1 MPYNNDYNQ
10 HIAREM
16 DSIYNNHV
24 AYERLTNDNVHPNDI
39 TSQVEGMA
47 LRDDHVKG
55 GSGYAAAT
63 LHDLGYELTDGT
75 AGVPEVRQR
84 KMGSGM
90 SAGGMSAGG
99 MSAGGCSG
107 GNALNTI
114 GDVAMGALKVAPYV
128 LPLMGLGHEGKKGR
142 GKSERAQIVAKVM
155 KEHHL
160 NLAQASKYVKEHG
173 LYKRGGLLSMANLDD
188 MKGDNLGPQPYSTG
202 GVQRL

>member
-1 MPYNNDYNQ
+1 MPYNNEYNQ
-10 HIAREM
+10 HIAQEM
-16 DSIYNNHV
+16 GSIYNNHV
-24 AYERLTNDNVHPNDI
+24 AYEHLANDNVRPNDI

-84 KMGSGM
+84 RMGSGM
-90 SAGGMSAGG
+90 SAGGTSAGG
-99 MSAGGCSG
+99 YSRGS
-107 GNALNTI
+107 
-114 GDVAMGALKVAPYV
+114 K
-128 LPLMGLGHEGKKGR
+128 GKA
-142 GKSERAQIVAKVM
+142 KSERAQVVARVM

>member
-1 MPYNNDYNQ
+1 MPYNNEYNQ
-10 HIAREM
+10 HIAQEM
-16 DSIYNNHV
+16 GSIYNNHV
-24 AYERLTNDNVHPNDI
+24 AFEQLTNDNVHPNDI

-63 LHDLGYELTDGT
+63 LHDLGYELTNGT

-84 KMGSGM
+84 RMGSGM

-99 MSAGGCSG
+99 MSAGGYSG
-107 GNALNTI
+107 GN
-114 GDVAMGALKVAPYV
+114 K
-128 LPLMGLGHEGKKGR
+128 GK
-142 GKSERAQIVAKVM
+142 GKSERAQVVARVM

-188 MKGDNLGPQPYSTG
+188 MKGDNIGPQPYSTG

>member
-1 MPYNNDYNQ
+1 MPYDNEYNQ

-16 DSIYNNHV
+16 SNIYNNHI

-47 LRDDHVKG
+47 LKDDHVKG

-75 AGVPEVRQR
+75 TGAPEVRPR
-84 KMGSGM
+84 RMGSGM

-99 MSAGGCSG
+99 YSG

-114 GDVAMGALKVAPYV
+114 GEVAKGVAKVAPSV
-128 LPLMGLGHEGKKGR
+128 LPLMGLEHEGKKGK
-142 GKSERAQIVAKVM
+142 GKSERAQVVARVM

-160 NLAQASKYVKEHG
+160 NLAQASKHVKEHG
-173 LYKRGGLLSMANLDD
+173 L
-188 MKGDNLGPQPYSTG
+188 
-202 GVQRL
+202 

>member
-1 MPYNNDYNQ
+1 MPYNNEYNQ
-10 HIAREM
+10 HIAQQM
-16 DSIYNNHV
+16 YAINKNHI
-24 AYERLTNDNVHPNDI
+24 AYERLTNDNIHPNDI

-84 KMGSGM
+84 RMGSGM

-114 GDVAMGALKVAPYV
+114 GEVAKGVVKVAPYV

-173 LYKRGGLLSMANLDD
+173 LYKRGGLLSLANLDD
-188 MKGDNLGPQPYSTG
+188 MKGDTGPQPYSTG

>member
-24 AYERLTNDNVHPNDI
+24 AYEQLTNDNVHPNDI

-84 KMGSGM
+84 RMGSGM

-99 MSAGGCSG
+99 YSG
-107 GNALNTI
+107 GN
-114 GDVAMGALKVAPYV
+114 K
-128 LPLMGLGHEGKKGR
+128 GK

>member
-24 AYERLTNDNVHPNDI
+24 AYEQLTNDNVHPNDI

-84 KMGSGM
+84 RMGSGM

-99 MSAGGCSG
+99 MSAGGYSG
-107 GNALNTI
+107 GN
-114 GDVAMGALKVAPYV
+114 K
-128 LPLMGLGHEGKKGR
+128 GK
-142 GKSERAQIVAKVM
+142 GKSERAQVVARVM

>member
-1 MPYNNDYNQ
+1 MPYNNEYNQ
-10 HIAREM
+10 HIAQQM
-16 DSIYNNHV
+16 YAINKNHI
-24 AYERLTNDNVHPNDI
+24 AYERLTNDNIHPNDI

-63 LHDLGYELTDGT
+63 LHDLGYEVTDGT

-84 KMGSGM
+84 RMGSGM

-99 MSAGGCSG
+99 YSG
-107 GNALNTI
+107 GAASSPP
-114 GDVAMGALKVAPYV
+114 GMQG
-128 LPLMGLGHEGKKGR
+128 GKK
-142 GKSERAQIVAKVM
+142 KTPSERAKVVSQVM

-173 LYKRGGLLSMANLDD
+173 LYKRGGLLSLANLDD
-188 MKGDNLGPQPYSTG
+188 MKGDSGPQPYTTG

>member
-84 KMGSGM
+84 RMGSGM

-99 MSAGGCSG
+99 YSG
-107 GNALNTI
+107 GN
-114 GDVAMGALKVAPYV
+114 K
-128 LPLMGLGHEGKKGR
+128 GK
-142 GKSERAQIVAKVM
+142 GKSERAQVVARVM

>member
-1 MPYNNDYNQ
+1 
-10 HIAREM
+10 
-16 DSIYNNHV
+16 
-24 AYERLTNDNVHPNDI
+24 
-39 TSQVEGMA
+39 MA

-84 KMGSGM
+84 SVKQGSGM

-99 MSAGGCSG
+99 YSG
-107 GNALNTI
+107 GNALHTI
-114 GDVAMGALKVAPYV
+114 GDVAKGVAKVAPHV
-128 LPLMGLGHEGKKGR
+128 LPLVGLGHEGKKGR

-155 KEHHL
+155 KEQHL

-173 LYKRGGLLSMANLDD
+173 L
-188 MKGDNLGPQPYSTG
+188 
-202 GVQRL
+202 

>member
-1 MPYNNDYNQ
+1 MPYNNEYNQ
-10 HIAREM
+10 HIAQQMYAINR
-16 DSIYNNHV
+16 NHI
-24 AYERLTNDNVHPNDI
+24 AYERLTNDNIHPNDI

-63 LHDLGYELTDGT
+63 LHDLGYEVTDGT
-75 AGVPEVRQR
+75 AGVPEVRER
-84 KMGSGM
+84 RTGSGM

-99 MSAGGCSG
+99 VSAGGMSAGGMSAGSYCG
-107 GNALNTI
+107 G
-114 GDVAMGALKVAPYV
+114 
-128 LPLMGLGHEGKKGR
+128 GKK
-142 GKSERAQIVAKVM
+142 KTPSERAKVVSQVM

-188 MKGDNLGPQPYSTG
+188 MKGDRGPQPYTTG

>member
-1 MPYNNDYNQ
+1 MPYNNEYNQ
-10 HIAREM
+10 HIAQQM
-16 DSIYNNHV
+16 YAINKNHI
-24 AYERLTNDNVHPNDI
+24 AYERLTNDNIHPNDI

-63 LHDLGYELTDGT
+63 LHDLGYEVTDGT

-84 KMGSGM
+84 RMGSGM
-90 SAGGMSAGG
+90 SAGGYSAGGMSAGG
-99 MSAGGCSG
+99 MSAGGYSG
-107 GNALNTI
+107 A
-114 GDVAMGALKVAPYV
+114 
-128 LPLMGLGHEGKKGR
+128 GKK
-142 GKSERAQIVAKVM
+142 KTPSERAKVVSQVM

-173 LYKRGGLLSMANLDD
+173 LYKRGGLLSLANLDD
-188 MKGDNLGPQPYSTG
+188 MKGDSGPQPYTTG

>member
-1 MPYNNDYNQ
+1 MSN
-10 HIAREM
+10 
-16 DSIYNNHV
+16 IYNNHI

-47 LRDDHVKG
+47 LKDDHVKG

-75 AGVPEVRQR
+75 AGVPEVRER
-84 KMGSGM
+84 RTGSGM

-99 MSAGGCSG
+99 MSAGGMSAG
-107 GNALNTI
+107 GYC
-114 GDVAMGALKVAPYV
+114 GG
-128 LPLMGLGHEGKKGR
+128 GKK
-142 GKSERAQIVAKVM
+142 KTPSEHAKLVSKVM

-188 MKGDNLGPQPYSTG
+188 MKGDTGPQPYSTG

>member
-24 AYERLTNDNVHPNDI
+24 AYEQLTNDNVHPNDI

-84 KMGSGM
+84 RMGSGM

-99 MSAGGCSG
+99 MSAGGMSAGGYCG
-107 GNALNTI
+107 GN
-114 GDVAMGALKVAPYV
+114 K
-128 LPLMGLGHEGKKGR
+128 GK

>member
-1 MPYNNDYNQ
+1 MPYNNEYNQ
-10 HIAREM
+10 HIAQEM
-16 DSIYNNHV
+16 GSIYNNHV

-84 KMGSGM
+84 RMGSGM

-99 MSAGGCSG
+99 YSG

-114 GDVAMGALKVAPYV
+114 GDVAKGVVKVAPYV

-155 KEHHL
+155 KEQHL

-173 LYKRGGLLSMANLDD
+173 LHKRGGLLSRANLDD
-188 MKGDNLGPQPYSTG
+188 MKGDNLGLQPHSTG

>member
-1 MPYNNDYNQ
+1 MPYNNEYNQ
-10 HIAREM
+10 HIAQEM
-16 DSIYNNHV
+16 GSIYNNHV
-24 AYERLTNDNVHPNDI
+24 AYEQLTNDNVHPNDI

-84 KMGSGM
+84 RMGSGM
-90 SAGGMSAGG
+90 SAGGMSAGVY
-99 MSAGGCSG
+99 SG
-107 GNALNTI
+107 GAR
-114 GDVAMGALKVAPYV
+114 GM
-128 LPLMGLGHEGKKGR
+128 
-142 GKSERAQIVAKVM
+142 GKSERAQVVARVI

-160 NLAQASKYVKEHG
+160 NLAEASKRVKEHG

-188 MKGDNLGPQPYSTG
+188 MKGDNLGPQPHSTG

>member
-1 MPYNNDYNQ
+1 MPYNNEYNQ
-10 HIAREM
+10 HIAQEM
-16 DSIYNNHV
+16 GSIYNNHV
-24 AYERLTNDNVHPNDI
+24 AYEQLTNDNVHPNDI

-84 KMGSGM
+84 RMGSGM

-99 MSAGGCSG
+99 YSG
-107 GNALNTI
+107 GN
-114 GDVAMGALKVAPYV
+114 K
-128 LPLMGLGHEGKKGR
+128 GK
-142 GKSERAQIVAKVM
+142 GKSERAQVVARVM

-173 LYKRGGLLSMANLDD
+173 LYKRGGLLSLANLDD
-188 MKGDNLGPQPYSTG
+188 MKGDTGPQPYSTG